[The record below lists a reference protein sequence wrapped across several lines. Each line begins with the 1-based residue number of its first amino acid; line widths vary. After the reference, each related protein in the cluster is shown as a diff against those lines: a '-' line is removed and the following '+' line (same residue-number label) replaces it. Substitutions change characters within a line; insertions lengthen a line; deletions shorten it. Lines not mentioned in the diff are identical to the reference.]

1 MKKIILPALVAGLF
15 TFTSCKKDETKVTVE
30 PATVEVPASADANT
44 MTTDATTPVAV
55 DGMPTFSNPEVTAFA
70 TEYTNFMNEMKDA
83 YVSQDATKIKELA
96 MKQQE
101 WTAKSTEM
109 ASKFSQ
115 EDAQKWSAYA
125 QKLSMDMQ
133 SAMKAK

>member
-1 MKKIILPALVAGLF
+1 MKKFILPALLAGLF
-15 TFTSCKKDETKVTVE
+15 TFTNCKKEEAKVTVDAPVVE
-30 PATVEVPASADANT
+30 APAAPEANT
-44 MTTDATTPVAV
+44 MTTDATTVVV

-70 TEYTNFMNEMKDA
+70 TEYTTFMNEMKAA
-83 YVSQDATKIKELA
+83 YVSQDATKIKELGL
-96 MKQQE
+96 KQQD
-101 WTAKSTEM
+101 WTAKTAEM

-125 QKLSMDMQ
+125 QKLNMDMQ